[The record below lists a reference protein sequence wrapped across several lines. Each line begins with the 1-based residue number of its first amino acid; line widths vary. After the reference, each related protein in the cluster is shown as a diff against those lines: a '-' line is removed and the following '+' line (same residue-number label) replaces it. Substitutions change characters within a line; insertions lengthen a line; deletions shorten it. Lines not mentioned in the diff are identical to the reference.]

1 MSGGA
6 VLGMFL
12 LILVLL
18 VLTQQ
23 GGLKTWLMAKAL
35 NRPS

>member
-12 LILVLL
+12 LIVVLL

-23 GGLKTWLMAKAL
+23 GGLKAWLKAKAL
-35 NRPS
+35 NQPG